1 MQVLRGIF
9 KSSTRFIKPSLFL
22 NKSHTP
28 KFFCSFEENP
38 FPVFSNFTPP
48 DAKRLDAG
56 PFESKKIFCNSW
68 IDLKVLAEFDDYKEG
83 LRLLI
88 DKKYDISES
97 FFKKALEAVQAENV
111 EFNSK
116 VVAHVMSK

>member
-1 MQVLRGIF
+1 M
-9 KSSTRFIKPSLFL
+9 
-22 NKSHTP
+22 
-28 KFFCSFEENP
+28 
-38 FPVFSNFTPP
+38 
-48 DAKRLDAG
+48 
-56 PFESKKIFCNSW
+56 
-68 IDLKVLAEFDDYKEG
+68 AEFEDYKEG